1 MNSDTVFDVPPGLQ
15 EVTIT
20 RHFAASAQRVFA
32 AHVDPGLI
40 PRWWGPRYL
49 RTTVD
54 RLDAVPG
61 GQWRY
66 VQVAEDGA
74 VHAFHGFF
82 NLVESA
88 RRIVATF
95 EYEGTPGHVLLNDLR
110 FDEIEGVTRL
120 VQKSV
125 YLSVADR
132 DAMVAAGM
140 SVGLEH
146 SMQRLDE
153 LFATNK

>member
-1 MNSDTVFDVPPGLQ
+1 MNSETTFDVPPGLQ

-20 RHFAASAQRVFA
+20 RHFAASPSQVFA
-32 AHVDPGLI
+32 AHTDPDVI

-49 RTTVD
+49 MTTVD
-54 RLDAVPG
+54 RLEAVPG

-74 VHAFHGFF
+74 IHAFHGFF
-82 NLVESA
+82 HLVEPA
-88 RRIVATF
+88 RRLVATF
-95 EYEGTPGHVLLNDLR
+95 EYESTPGHVILNDLR
-110 FDEIEGVTRL
+110 LDEVEGGTCL
-120 VQKSV
+120 VQKSI
-125 YLSVADR
+125 YLSVAER

-140 SVGLEH
+140 SRGIEP

-153 LFATNK
+153 IFATNR

>member
-1 MNSDTVFDVPPGLQ
+1 VNSETIFDVPPGLQ

-20 RHFAASAQRVFA
+20 RHFAASAQQVFA
-32 AHVDPGLI
+32 AHVDAQLLT
-40 PRWWGPRYL
+40 RWWGPRYL

-54 RLDAVPG
+54 CLDAFPG

-66 VQVAEDGA
+66 VQVAQDGA

-82 NLVESA
+82 HLVEA
-88 RRIVATF
+88 PRRFVATF
-95 EYEGTPGHVLLNDLR
+95 EYEGTPGQILLNDVRLDE
-110 FDEIEGVTRL
+110 FDGVTRL

-132 DAMVAAGM
+132 DAMVATGM
-140 SVGLEH
+140 SVGIEH

-153 LFATNK
+153 LFATNM

>member
-1 MNSDTVFDVPPGLQ
+1 MNSETIFDVPPGLQ

-20 RHFAASAQRVFA
+20 RHFAASAQQVFA
-32 AHVDPGLI
+32 AHVDPELI

-49 RTTVD
+49 RTTVA

-74 VHAFHGFF
+74 IHAFHGFF
-82 NLVESA
+82 HLVEPA

-95 EYEGTPGHVLLNDLR
+95 EYEGTPGHVLLNDVRL
-110 FDEIEGVTRL
+110 DETDGVTRL

-132 DAMVAAGM
+132 DAMVATGM
-140 SVGLEH
+140 SVGIEH

-153 LFATNK
+153 LFATNL